1 MVKRKLP
8 EMEQVYIVLLYWKF
22 GRVWSIAPVLKTG
35 GQLTLARGFES
46 LSFRII
52 EKYYI
57 NKKTQQVELIE
68 L

>member
-1 MVKRKLP
+1 
-8 EMEQVYIVLLYWKF
+8 MEQVYIVFIIYWKF

-52 EKYYI
+52 ERGRDS
-57 NKKTQQVELIE
+57 T
-68 L
+68 